1 MSVGSGAHPRGT
13 IRRSC
18 CTGRKRRWRAE
29 DFYHIPEVSPKP
41 CASRLKG
48 SYPFLWV
55 GVAVGLSTLL
65 SQSIN
70 IILGFYFYGKKV
82 FGVNNLSSRSALM
95 YLGWAVLMWLANWSG
110 IDAFSALGLSR
121 NVSALLMIPV
131 LACSSYI
138 VQKTVIFP
146 VTPSVSD

>member
-1 MSVGSGAHPRGT
+1 MIAKPT
-13 IRRSC
+13 Q
-18 CTGRKRRWRAE
+18 GRKRRFL
-29 DFYHIPEVSPKP
+29 FYGAVNFLICNSLLQ
-41 CASRLKG
+41 SL
-48 SYPFLWV
+48 LWV

-110 IDAFSALGLSR
+110 IDAFSALDLSR
-121 NVSALLMIPV
+121 NVSALLMIPI

-138 VQKTVIFP
+138 VQKIVIFP